1 MKKKG
6 FTLIEL
12 LAVIVIL
19 AIIALIATPL
29 VLKYIEKSRK
39 ESKVDSAY
47 SYVRNL
53 ESEITNYS
61 IKNNGK
67 KYNKSGLVNIDDF
80 DGIDTTVKGDTPESG
95 KVCLS
100 SLGQVDKAI
109 LQYDKYYVL
118 YDGKIGSI
126 SDKDTFGKFNC
137 NGANNSNI
145 TTEVSDNVMMAFY
158 DLTTFA
164 TDPKTFAAW
173 AGDVTKVVF
182 AKEYGSE
189 LTIVSD
195 IETAKIYNSYNA
207 IDISAA
213 GDNSVVAYLT
223 TEGEEKILNIA
234 GKDGVVMANENS
246 VGVFAMLPYAK
257 TVEFN
262 DAYNTENATMM
273 AMMFGNDVADGA
285 GISSWESLDLSTFN
299 TSNVTIMSGMFFYCA
314 KLTELDLS
322 SFDTSNVTDMSSM
335 FQLCLFLKTLNVSSF
350 NTSNVT
356 NMAGMFKECYSIE
369 ALDLSSFDTSNVTDM
384 HQMFS
389 HCTKLPELDLSSF
402 NTSNV
407 TDMSSMFSNCSSL
420 KTLNLSSFNT
430 SKVTD
435 MSSMFGNCES
445 LEIHDLSHFDT
456 SNVTNMWG
464 MFYGC
469 KSLNTLDLSSFN
481 TSKVTQM
488 NNMFISCLGLEHIY
502 VGDGWDTTNAS
513 TTSMFLGCRTKAV
526 EYKTA

>member
-126 SDKDTFGKFNC
+126 SDKDIFGKFNC

-195 IETAKIYNSYNA
+195 IEAAKIYNSYNA

-246 VGVFAMLPYAK
+246 IAVLANLPYAK

-262 DAYNTENATMM
+262 DAYNTENAIHM
-273 AMMFGNDVADGA
+273 AMMFYNDDDDGD
-285 GISSWESLDLSTFN
+285 GISSWESLNLSSFNTSNVVNMAEMFYYCAHLTELNISSFDTSNVIVMSGMFAGCLSLTELNVSNFNTSNVVYMENMFSSCASLKSIDVSSFNTSNVVNMDMMFISCESLETLNLSNFN
-299 TSNVTIMSGMFFYCA
+299 TSNVTDMGSMFTYCYSMRI
-314 KLTELDLS
+314 LDLT
-322 SFDTSNVTDMSSM
+322 SFDTSNVTDM
-335 FQLCLFLKTLNVSSF
+335 V
-350 NTSNVT
+350 
-356 NMAGMFKECYSIE
+356 
-369 ALDLSSFDTSNVTDM
+369 
-384 HQMFS
+384 
-389 HCTKLPELDLSSF
+389 
-402 NTSNV
+402 
-407 TDMSSMFSNCSSL
+407 SMFSCL
-420 KTLNLSSFNT
+420 LSGHGVF
-430 SKVTD
+430 
-435 MSSMFGNCES
+435 
-445 LEIHDLSHFDT
+445 
-456 SNVTNMWG
+456 
-464 MFYGC
+464 
-469 KSLNTLDLSSFN
+469 
-481 TSKVTQM
+481 
-488 NNMFISCLGLEHIY
+488 EHIY
-502 VGDGWDTTNAS
+502 VGDGWDTSNAN
-513 TTSMFLGCRTKAV
+513 TDRMFYNSGVDAV
-526 EYKTA
+526 EYKAA